1 MQRWVGVLLLTLL
14 AFAAAGCG
22 PAAGAG
28 SGALGDLAWLDANG
42 DGIQQQ
48 EESGVPGV
56 RVELHTADRS
66 AEVASTVTGDGGIY
80 AFDGVAPGSYRL
92 FFDPPPD
99 LDFTQKD
106 KGDDD
111 DLDSDVYPSGPD
123 RGWTDAF
130 EFGEAGDS
138 SRDAGLIPGGG
149 AATPTPTPLGKV
161 GGGGEVVTTT
171 PTPQLGGEVL
181 VCVRVFRDVA
191 GHANFIRL
199 GERTT
204 IVVRVEFSQVT
215 LDIRGEATETT
226 NITLIDDHLLEQGGF
241 EARGTGTVAGFENIA
256 GVFVGRLTLDD
267 YGDPQL
273 TGTLSLGVD
282 GKLPQGA
289 DITYE
294 IGPC

>member
-1 MQRWVGVLLLTLL
+1 MQRWVGVLLFSIL

-22 PAAGAG
+22 PASDAG
-28 SGALGDLAWLDANG
+28 SGSVGDYVWLDANG
-42 DGIQQQ
+42 DGIQQE

-56 RVELHTADRS
+56 RVGLHAADRT
-66 AEVASTVTGDGGIY
+66 AEVASTVTGDGGDY
-80 AFDGVAPGSYRL
+80 AFAGVEPGSYRL

-106 KGDDD
+106 KGDED
-111 DLDSDVYPSGPD
+111 DLDSDAYPSGPD
-123 RGWTDAF
+123 RGWTDPFDVGQSA
-130 EFGEAGDS
+130 DV

-149 AATPTPTPLGKV
+149 AATATPTPLGKV
-161 GGGGEVVTTT
+161 GGGEVATIT
-171 PTPQLGGEVL
+171 PTAPTGGEVL
-181 VCVRVFRDVA
+181 VCVRVFQDAA

-204 IVVRVEFSQVT
+204 IVVRVEGSQVT
-215 LDIRGEATETT
+215 LEIRGEAPETT
-226 NITLIDDHLLEQGGF
+226 NITLSGDIDDQGGF

-267 YGDPQL
+267 YGEPQL

-282 GKLPQGA
+282 GRLPQGL